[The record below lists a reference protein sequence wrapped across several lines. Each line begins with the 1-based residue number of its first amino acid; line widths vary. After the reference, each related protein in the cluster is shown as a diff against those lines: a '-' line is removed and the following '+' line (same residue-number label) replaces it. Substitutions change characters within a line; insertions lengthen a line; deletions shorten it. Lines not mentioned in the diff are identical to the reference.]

1 MGRGAL
7 IGRRD
12 LGRTDRRPRQRRPA
26 TRSTPHDVDF
36 TPWMVAAGIVA
47 TALAQILLKQSSLHG
62 VMSGPWLGFV
72 GIAAGAYGLSFLLY
86 ALILKT
92 YALNKIYPA
101 MTVGQIV
108 IVTIYGLAIG
118 EVIDTRHAVGL
129 VFGAIAI
136 YLILG

>member
-1 MGRGAL
+1 MDDATWAAPIGDPDRGVPQPEA
-7 IGRRD
+7 
-12 LGRTDRRPRQRRPA
+12 
-26 TRSTPHDVDF
+26 PHMMSISP
-36 TPWMVAAGIVA
+36 PWMVAAGIVA